1 MAKRISACWAGFVKA
16 ARRMRPQQ
24 IIVLVFALL
33 ILCGALVLML
43 PISSA
48 AGQSTPFLKCLF
60 TATSATCVTGLTVV
74 ETGLHWSV
82 FGQWVIILL
91 IQIGGLGFMSI
102 VAIFLLALRQK
113 IGLKK
118 RMLLAQALGMDA
130 MGGIVSM
137 GKNVVLG
144 TLALEGAGAVLLTIR
159 FCDRFDFWH
168 ALRCGIFHAVS
179 AFCNAGFDILGDV
192 DAGGSLCAYATD
204 PLVNL
209 VIMGLIFA
217 GGLGFFVWGDI
228 RKNRRFSKLSLYSR
242 LVLVISAILT
252 LGGAGLIAALEWNNP
267 LTIGSMN
274 AWEKIL
280 CALFQSVTTR
290 TAGFFTFSQSGM
302 SDASRAVSD
311 ILMFIGGSSGSTAGG
326 LKTVTLAVTVLTAVS
341 AARGKTHVTVGKHTV
356 SGEQIAQAFSLM
368 MLMLAL
374 SLAGGLYI
382 SAANGC
388 SMSGAMFETVSA
400 IATVGLTAGLTT
412 SLNAVSHVILIL
424 FMYFGRVG
432 IMTISVG
439 FLTAGREEE
448 RFSFAPAKL
457 MIG

>member
-1 MAKRISACWAGFVKA
+1 MPRWFSGLWARCAKA

-33 ILCGALVLML
+33 IVCGALVLML
-43 PISSA
+43 PVSSA
-48 AGQSTPFLKCLF
+48 AGQATPFLKCLF

-82 FGQWVIILL
+82 FGQWVILLL

-102 VAIFLLALRQK
+102 VAIFHLALRQK

-118 RMLLAQALGMDA
+118 RMLLAQALSTDA
-130 MGGIVSM
+130 MGSIVTM
-137 GKNVVLG
+137 VRNVVLG
-144 TLALEGAGAVLLTIR
+144 TLAAEGVGALLLTVR
-159 FCDRFDFWH
+159 FCSRFDFWH

-179 AFCNAGFDILGDV
+179 AFCNAGFDILADV
-192 DAGGSLCAYATD
+192 NAGGSLSAYAAD

-228 RKNRRFSKLSLYSR
+228 FRSRRFSRLSVYSR
-242 LVLVISAILT
+242 MVLVISAVLT
-252 LGGAGLIAALEWNNP
+252 LGGAALIAVLEWSNP
-267 LTIGSMN
+267 LTLGGMDTG
-274 AWEKIL
+274 AKIL

-302 SDASRAVSD
+302 HDATRAVSD
-311 ILMFIGGSSGSTAGG
+311 VLMFIGGSSGSTAGG
-326 LKTVTLAVTVLTAVS
+326 LKTVTFGVTVLTAIS
-341 AARGKTHVTVGKHTV
+341 AARGGAHVTAGRHTV
-356 SGEQIAQAFSLM
+356 SREQISQAFSLFA
-368 MLMLAL
+368 LMLAL
-374 SLAGGLYI
+374 SLSGAVYI

-424 FMYFGRVG
+424 FMFFGRVG

-439 FLTAGREEE
+439 FLTAGRAEE
-448 RFSFAPAKL
+448 RFTYAPAKL